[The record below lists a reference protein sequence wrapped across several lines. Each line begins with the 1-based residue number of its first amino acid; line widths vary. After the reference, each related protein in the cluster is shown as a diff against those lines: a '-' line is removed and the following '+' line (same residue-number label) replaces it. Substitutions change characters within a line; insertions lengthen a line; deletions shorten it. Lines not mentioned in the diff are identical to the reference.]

1 MAKSKIKIL
10 KSLLAE
16 PPPVNSDPIELRNP
30 IVNPYGEFERATESP
45 GSTESHPSR
54 VVAKRMLPVRMRV
67 DKSGRKGARSS
78 ISSSALVLLVVVD
91 LDSSS
96 STTIAALLLTI
107 PLKSFLI
114 FRKTAA
120 VLGDNS
126 FPRASIQ
133 RGAPNETLF
142 RTDRYCHSSTAGRQ
156 IKIAA
161 SDDKNRIALF
171 PLQIPTK
178 NMTLARVHKSSSTRG
193 MAKKLGRNMIADASA
208 SGETFQPLRTNC
220 CANTRG
226 SCKTL
231 AAIDD
236 RYKTDREIPK
246 KKS

>member
-10 KSLLAE
+10 KSLLTE
-16 PPPVNSDPIELRNP
+16 PPLAKRDPIELRNP
-30 IVNPYGEFERATESP
+30 IVNPYGELERATESP
-45 GSTESHPSR
+45 GSTESHPRR

-78 ISSSALVLLVVVD
+78 ISSSAVDWVLLVVVD
-91 LDSSS
+91 SDSSS
-96 STTIAALLLTI
+96 STTFAALLLTI

-133 RGAPNETLF
+133 RGTPKETLF

-178 NMTLARVHKSSSTRG
+178 NMTVARVHKSSSTRG

-226 SCKTL
+226 SCKIL

-236 RYKTDREIPK
+236 K
-246 KKS
+246 